1 MLNDT
6 VRIKEKLLRRN
17 AMKKM
22 TVIILLIVTAL
33 FCLVTGAFAASNL
46 TTIKAYLNG
55 DVKFLKDGENWRP
68 TDNKGNEVLPI
79 TYNGATYLP
88 LRVIANAFNIPVG
101 YDDPTKTIL
110 LGETTGT
117 TLYSK
122 QVKTEYSAANFFDVI
137 DKKQLIFGGKQY
149 NGAFAVSASSS
160 ENYYLKIDLG
170 QKYSTLHLIMVGK
183 ATMKFKVYNG
193 NKQQL
198 SDEISLVEGEV
209 TEVDVDLQGSQY
221 AVIYPYTND
230 YANDYPLAYI
240 LKDSYVK

>member
-1 MLNDT
+1 
-6 VRIKEKLLRRN
+6 
-17 AMKKM
+17 MKKM

-33 FCLVTGAFAASNL
+33 LCLVTGAFAASNL
-46 TTIKAYLNG
+46 TSIQAYLNG
-55 DVKFLKDGENWRP
+55 EVKFLKDGVNWHP
-68 TDNKGNEVLPI
+68 TDANGNEVLPI
-79 TYNGATYLP
+79 TYNCATYLP

-101 YDDPTKTIL
+101 YDVPSKTIT
-110 LGETTGT
+110 LGEIGPT

-122 QVKTEYSAANFFDVI
+122 QMTTEYSAAKFFDVI

-149 NGAFAVSASSS
+149 NGAFALSASPS
-160 ENYYLKIDLG
+160 EGYNLKIDLG
-170 QKYSTLHLIMVGK
+170 QKYSTLHLIIVGK

-209 TEVDVDLQGSQY
+209 KEVDVDLQGSQF
-221 AVIYPYTND
+221 AVIYPYTKD
-230 YANDYPLAYI
+230 SSSGDYPLAYI